1 MSIPIIGVTTSRV
14 KNNKGYPTL
23 TVMEAYT
30 SAVSKAGAAPV
41 MIPLGLPAESL
52 PSIVARLDGIL
63 FTGGGDIRPQVYGSQ
78 DHPKVSLIDDDRDR
92 VELDLFHHL
101 YQSGKPFLG
110 ICRGIQM
117 INVALGGSLYE
128 DILDQQPGSLNHD
141 RSHYARNYL
150 AHPVDVV
157 ENSRLGHILGSPQV
171 EVNSLHHQG
180 IRDLAKGVI
189 ATACAPD
196 GLIEA
201 FEVPDY
207 SFGLAVQWH
216 PEWLQEHQPMRDL
229 FRAFVQAAADR
240 P

>member
-1 MSIPIIGVTTSRV
+1 MSVPVIGLTTSRV
-14 KNNKGYPTL
+14 NNSKGFPTL
-23 TVMEAYT
+23 TVMETYT
-30 SAVSKAGAAPV
+30 SAVVRAGGAPL
-41 MIPLGLPAESL
+41 MIPLGLPSESL
-52 PSIVARLDGIL
+52 PSVVSRLDGIL
-63 FTGGGDIRPQVYGSQ
+63 FTGGGDVRPQVYGSQ
-78 DHPKVSLIDDDRDR
+78 DHSKVTLIDDDRDR
-92 VELDLFHHL
+92 VELDLFHLIH
-101 YQSGKPFLG
+101 QSGKPFLG

-157 ENSRLGHILGSPQV
+157 KDSRLENILGARQV

-180 IRDLAKGVI
+180 VRELAKGVV

-196 GLIEA
+196 GLVEA

-216 PEWLQEHQPMRDL
+216 PECLQEHQSMRDL
-229 FRAFVQAAADR
+229 FRAFVQAAVDNS
-240 P
+240 